1 MRCPKCGYITF
12 DHLETCTK
20 CRKNIAKASQQLSG
34 TIYRAEP
41 PSFLQFE
48 LHELDT
54 DNDALVD
61 LLPENEDIDL
71 DMSVEG
77 DDGVDVELS
86 IVEENTLESDE
97 TQADEDLD
105 LDFMDESVEALGLG
119 SNEDD
124 EIDLAFSDEESIG
137 LDLDEGGKDAADG
150 EDGPQ
155 IDFSELDIS
164 DLAPPA
170 ADEDDLSPGELTLE
184 GVADVPAAT
193 AVETARPSMNKS
205 GAGLEDLQ
213 MDGLDMEMP
222 SLPPAGS
229 SATEKKL
236 KTSVK
241 TGTALDL
248 FDIDLGELISDQEK

>member
-20 CRKNIAKASQQLSG
+20 CRKNIAQASMQLSG
-34 TIYRAEP
+34 TVYKAET

-48 LHELDT
+48 IDEPDT
-54 DNDALVD
+54 DNDASVD
-61 LLPENEDIDL
+61 LLSEEENIEL
-71 DMSVEG
+71 DMSADG
-77 DDGVDVELS
+77 DDGVDMELS
-86 IVEENTLESDE
+86 LEDDTLESDE
-97 TQADEDLD
+97 AQADEDLD

-124 EIDLAFSDEESIG
+124 EFDLDFSDDESID
-137 LDLDEGGKDAADG
+137 LDLDEGGKDAVEG

-155 IDFSELDIS
+155 LDFSELDIS
-164 DLAPPA
+164 DLAPPS
-170 ADEDDLSPGELTLE
+170 ADEDDLSSGELTFE
-184 GVADVPAAT
+184 GVADASAAAAAGAVRSSIKT
-193 AVETARPSMNKS
+193 A

-213 MDGLDMEMP
+213 MDGLDLEMP

-229 SATEKKL
+229 ATGKKL
-236 KTSVK
+236 RTSVK
-241 TGTALDL
+241 TGTALDQ

>member
-20 CRKNIAKASQQLSG
+20 CRKNIAAASQQLSG
-34 TIYRAEP
+34 TVDKAET
-41 PSFLQFE
+41 PSFLHFE
-48 LHELDT
+48 VHELDT
-54 DNDALVD
+54 DNDVSVEP
-61 LLPENEDIDL
+61 LPEDEDIDL
-71 DMSVEG
+71 DMSADG
-77 DDGVDVELS
+77 DDGVDVELLL
-86 IVEENTLESDE
+86 VEEDTLESDE

-105 LDFMDESVEALGLG
+105 LDFIDESVEALGLG

-124 EIDLAFSDEESIG
+124 EFDLAFSDEESIG
-137 LDLDEGGKDAADG
+137 FDLDEEDKDAADG

-170 ADEDDLSPGELTLE
+170 ADEDDLSSGELTLE
-184 GVADVPAAT
+184 GVADASAAT
-193 AVETARPSMNKS
+193 AVDAARPSMKKS

-213 MDGLDMEMP
+213 MDGFDLEMP
-222 SLPPAGS
+222 SLPSTG

-236 KTSVK
+236 RTTVK
-241 TGTALDL
+241 TGTALDD